1 MYVLQRLI
9 PRSKYDESDSLQLAS
24 LEKEPEVFVT
34 EFTDDCSPGLL
45 LERRGNWAIAALVS
59 ETLSRK
65 VCPGSV
71 LSRVGDDDV
80 TMNGFDA
87 IVTALSYWKPPL

>member
-24 LEKEPEVFVT
+24 LEKDPEVFVT
-34 EFTDDCSPGLL
+34 EFRDDCSPGLL

-59 ETLSRK
+59 ESLSRK

-71 LSRVGDDDV
+71 LSRIGDEEV
-80 TMNGFDA
+80 RMKGFDA